1 MEITNEEMGTSTQA
15 VEEGNEETSLKDGKE
30 VQPVE
35 NEQTQPFKVFT
46 TQTDFDNEAGKIRG
60 SVERKLLKQL
70 GIKDIADLEKVR
82 LAYEASLTQEEKNA
96 QALAE
101 LDEIKRQSSRKDYVI
116 NALAKQS
123 NESLEDVEKQVTMA
137 ESLVNA
143 GMYESFND
151 AFEYVRDYKKPAIQE
166 TKVEPKLPQ
175 SKPMVQPD
183 TTVAIPNP
191 FIKGSP
197 EYSLDAQT
205 KLFKENP
212 ELARKLRAEANK

>member
-1 MEITNEEMGTSTQA
+1 MENSNEEMVTSTIA
-15 VEEGNEETSLKDGKE
+15 VEEGKEETSNTDGKV
-30 VQPVE
+30 VQPE
-35 NEQTQPFKVFT
+35 TNEQTQPFKVFT
-46 TQTDFDNEAGKIRG
+46 TQNDFDNEAGKIRG

-70 GIKDIADLEKVR
+70 GIKDVTELEKVR

-101 LDEIKRQSSRKDYVI
+101 LDEIKKQSSRKDYVI

-151 AFEYVRDYKKPAIQE
+151 AFEYVRELKKPATE

-183 TTVAIPNP
+183 TTVVVPNP
-191 FIKGSP
+191 FIKGSA
-197 EYSLDAQT
+197 EYSLSEQT
-205 KLFKENP
+205 RLFKENP
-212 ELARKLRAEANK
+212 ELARKLKAEANK